1 MKIIFI
7 AIIVAHGLIH
17 LFGFAKGFRLAD
29 IPQLKQPIADTE
41 AILWLLAAA
50 FLLACMMLF
59 PFNDTWFGITGI
71 IGLLLSQGLIIYHWQ
86 EAKFGTIANLMLLL
100 PLISAFAKTQ
110 PSGYYNAY
118 RTEVRNGLSRMK
130 EMPLLTETDIARL
143 PFIVQKYIRNSG
155 AIGKPKVHNFRIVFE
170 GEIKSKPTAAFSKF
184 HAEQYSFYDEPTRL
198 FYINSKMWGIP
209 FDGFHKYCNGKAT
222 MQVKVASLFKVADA
236 SGEKMTQS
244 ETVTMLNDMCII
256 APATLIDKNIQ
267 WEPVDTFSVKAKF
280 TNAGYTITAT
290 LFFNEKGELVNFSS
304 DDRYMSA
311 DGKDY
316 INYKW
321 TTPVKE
327 YKEFRGMKIA
337 SYGEALWHT
346 PEGKFCYG
354 KFRTTDVEYNC
365 TQLPD

>member
-1 MKIIFI
+1 MKVIFI
-7 AIIVAHGLIH
+7 IIIVAHGLIH
-17 LFGFAKGFRLAD
+17 LLGFAKGFLLAD
-29 IPQLKQPIADTE
+29 IPQLKQPIAGTE
-41 AILWLLAAA
+41 AISWLLASA
-50 FLLACMMLF
+50 FLLACITLF
-59 PFNDTWFGITGI
+59 PFNDTWFWITGI
-71 IGLLLSQGLIIYHWQ
+71 IGIIISQGLIIHHWH
-86 EAKFGTIANLMLLL
+86 EAKFGAIANLILLL
-100 PLISAFAKTQ
+100 PLIAAFAKTQ

-118 RTEVRNGLSRMK
+118 KTEVRNGLSRIK
-130 EMPLLTETDIARL
+130 EMPLLTETDIAHL
-143 PFIVQKYIRNSG
+143 PAIVQKYIRNSG
-155 AIGKPKVHNFRIVFE
+155 AIGKPKVRNFRIVFE
-170 GEIKSKPTAAFSKF
+170 GEIKRKSTADFGKL
-184 HAEQYSFYDEPTRL
+184 HAEQYSFYDEPARL
-198 FYINSKMWGIP
+198 FYISSKMWGIP
-209 FDGFHKYCNGKAT
+209 YDGLHQYKNGKAT
-222 MQVKVASLFKVADA
+222 MQVKIASIFKVADA

-244 ETVTMLNDMCII
+244 ETVTMFNDMCII

-267 WEPVDTFSVKAKF
+267 WELVDTLSVKAKF
-280 TNAGYTITAT
+280 TNAGYSITAT

-337 SYGEALWHT
+337 SYGEAFWHT